1 MSAPLPSLIPKPTPP
16 RTRSAQQRPPSKL
29 PVTAALRYDLV
40 NVTAK
45 LTAAQQKLTELADV
59 NEQLTAAQQKLSDLA
74 DVSEQLTAV
83 QERLSGLE
91 QRRLEAVTPPHLRCP
106 ITLQRM
112 CSPVIVTD
120 GHTFERRSIEEWL
133 QRHNTNPLTGTVLP
147 GRALVS
153 SLALR
158 DAIRAWEMEH
168 GRSPTPRPSPRQPL
182 FGGEESE
189 VEGGEDEETG
199 DVDALEE
206 ENAVA
211 TPRPL
216 TELVWRARMESIVA
230 PYGTAIR
237 ALEGQGNA
245 FASDVASA
253 LSALSARQLARAV
266 SSSPYI

>member
-1 MSAPLPSLIPKPTPP
+1 MIPKPTPP
-16 RTRSAQQRPPSKL
+16 RTRSAQQTPPSKL
-29 PVTAALRYDLV
+29 SKVAPEDDLA

-59 NEQLTAAQQKLSDLA
+59 NEQLTAAQQKLSGLA

-133 QRHNTNPLTGTVLP
+133 QRHNTNPLTGAVLP

-168 GRSPTPRPSPRQPL
+168 DRAPAPRPPPRPTRRLSPE
-182 FGGEESE
+182 GEEADE
-189 VEGGEDEETG
+189 TNRANPEDLQQRIDAIVGLLNARVATTAARTAITGGL
-199 DVDALEE
+199 VDAHS
-206 ENAVA
+206 VA
-211 TPRPL
+211 
-216 TELVWRARMESIVA
+216 EK
-230 PYGTAIR
+230 
-237 ALEGQGNA
+237 
-245 FASDVASA
+245 
-253 LSALSARQLARAV
+253 
-266 SSSPYI
+266 